1 VITARVSPHL
11 RFTAATAADTELA
24 REMAEYY
31 DDPLGFVRDCFPWGK
46 EPLAGEEGPDEN
58 QIEFLESLGEEV
70 RRRNFNGHTPVMP
83 ILMTEASG
91 HGTGKSA
98 MGAWIAWWIL
108 STRPGS
114 RGTVTAGTY
123 TQLESRTWA
132 AIQWWGRL
140 CVTEHWFDIQQH
152 GIYSKEDPEQWN
164 LSAQSCKEENY
175 QTFAGQH
182 ARTSTSWYLFDEA
195 SEVPNK
201 IYETAYGGLTDG
213 EPMMFAWGQCVRNT
227 GEFYE
232 INFGAKA
239 ARWNH
244 RRVDSRKSRF
254 TNKELIAQWENDYG
268 IDSDYYRVRVLGMP
282 PSASE
287 LQYIDRA
294 RVEGARKRDVR
305 AIPGDPLIVGFDV
318 SGGGRAWNVI
328 RFRRG
333 LDMNVRPPIRI
344 PGEQD
349 PDRSQRVAICAEL
362 LAETDPAERVAAL
375 FIDSAFGAA
384 IFATVRSLG
393 YTNIYEVN
401 FGAASPDPHYL
412 NMRAYMYAK
421 MKDWLLTGSLPD
433 DENLCQQLCLPG
445 YHIRPGGSKLVIE
458 SKQDIQKRGE
468 KSPDDADA
476 CALTFARPV
485 APDQAREQSSGWR
498 PPPSRP
504 KAGWLG

>member
-1 VITARVSPHL
+1 MPSPV
-11 RFTAATAADTELA
+11 AD
-24 REMAEYY
+24 EMAEYY
-31 DDPLGFVRDCFPWGK
+31 EDPLGFVRDCFPWGSG
-46 EPLAGEEGPDEN
+46 PLDGETGPDAH
-58 QIEFLESLGEEV
+58 QTEFLESLAEEV
-70 RRRNFNGHTPVMP
+70 RKRKFNGRDPVMP

-98 MGAWIAWWIL
+98 MGAWLAWWIL

-114 RGTVTAGTY
+114 IGTVTAGTY

-140 CVTEHWFDIQQH
+140 CCTAHWFDIQQH
-152 GIYSKEDPEQWN
+152 GIYSKEDPENWK
-164 LSAQSCKEENY
+164 LVAQSCKEENA
-175 QTFAGQH
+175 QSFAGQH

-244 RRVDSRKSRF
+244 RRVDSRNSRF

-268 IDSDYYRVRVLGMP
+268 VDSDYYRVRVLGYP

-287 LQYIDRA
+287 LQYIDRE
-294 RVEGARKRDVR
+294 RVDAARKRKITDSL
-305 AIPGDPLIVGFDV
+305 IDPLIAGFDV
-318 SGGGRAWNVI
+318 SGGGRSWNVI

-333 LDMNVRPPIRI
+333 LNMATRPAIRI
-344 PGEQD
+344 PGEKD

-362 LAETDPAERVAAL
+362 LRDHRPGHRITAMFVDT
-375 FIDSAFGAA
+375 AFGAP
-384 IFATVRSLG
+384 IVATLRSMG
-393 YTNIYEVN
+393 FTNVYEVA
-401 FGAASPDPHYL
+401 FGGKSYDAHFANLRAHMYSQLKDALLLGAIPDEEEL
-412 NMRAYMYAK
+412 A
-421 MKDWLLTGSLPD
+421 
-433 DENLCQQLCLPG
+433 QQLCLPG

-458 SKQDIQKRGE
+458 SKQDIQERGE

-476 CALTFARPV
+476 LALTFARPV
-485 APDQAREQSSGWR
+485 PPQIDYGDDDDRGSGSEYGFMR
-498 PPPSRP
+498 
-504 KAGWLG
+504 